1 MATVEQYAQWLVDN
15 KAQKGSEDYQVVA
28 EAFKKLDTP
37 APVVEPEETS
47 ILGYGLETGKAL
59 LGGAA
64 GLLQSAATGAAF
76 ILPEEAEQAARK
88 RIGEIGG
95 DVQDFFATDEAYEG
109 TYTDLIKG
117 VGSTLPFLAA
127 APFGFAGLAA
137 GALTGITAGAGEA
150 AQRAEAAG
158 ATEEEIS
165 KAAGLGTIPGALEMF
180 GPARIVNRFRKVL
193 GKNADEVAEEL
204 SGNIVRK
211 ISDAVERAPLGRVGK
226 AAIDE
231 GIQEA
236 ITEVGQNLIQ
246 RGVYD
251 PEQGMFTGT
260 GESFGLGAGVGGLL
274 AGLTEA
280 IIPFKMRAK
289 AKKEAIEREEIAQTP
304 VDETRDMFP
313 EERAA
318 AEQIQGPEPE
328 PERLLDVEELADVT
342 EEAPIEVRVKR
353 EDESIARENALQREA
368 EAAVQTRYADA
379 PLNPDAFAAA
389 VANEVDILRSQT
401 LTPESP
407 TPETDLIANLEET
420 EQVEALVDED
430 EYAAIETEEAAILAE
445 EAATTETENAEL
457 DRMQAEED
465 AELKAKDEAETK
477 EIKSLIAAEP
487 TFKQRNVAL
496 TTVLQNEEIRT
507 AEEGTVAFKEILDS
521 QDFTN
526 TNPTEAE
533 IQDIFAVTKLRREGA
548 EGAAPLEAFIKERV
562 AKPVVVKPPATL
574 EELYD
579 SLNITPSAP
588 IRRQAALRGKEI
600 NSPEVRKALEKL
612 SKNRAISGKTRTSL
626 ESYLTETPAVAP
638 AAAEVVEAPTRKVV
652 ELAPEEVRTPPVRR
666 TFTASVEP
674 DTPTTTMPAAD
685 VQVLEAQGKEPV
697 KRDDGYT
704 PTGAATRYLR
714 KATDPDQALRI
725 MAFES
730 VSPLVS
736 KVNKKELERANA
748 AISWTRENLSP
759 ETSTQLD
766 SYVAFYKAQEV
777 KATTRRTE
785 ATEPELEKDKDAT
798 RKNKEQYEEAKTT
811 EDVGVLQ
818 EQLDKVDAELKKE
831 DAIEDNLD
839 VAALDEAIDNEF
851 IAKAEPSGLLQE
863 VLEGDPSQDETLT
876 RAEMIEA
883 AQRGIDARSESNDQ
897 NLRENAV
904 AATMPLVSEAVN
916 NKVLGDN
923 LTGSLVQLSTD
934 SVNSDVQ
941 RTAAKLAVAIEGT
954 KVEFVEATDL
964 VGRRGVQLAGNYNSV
979 TDTIQL
985 NFDAPLSTHTLLHEA
1000 AHAVTHKTLSNKS
1013 HPTTLK
1019 LTKIYNEVKNKL
1031 PLSGAGTPE
1040 YGTETLQ
1047 DFVAEVYTNPDFR
1060 AILAAYKPAGDKFTA
1075 WQRFTNAVKS
1085 LLGIAPTKTKD
1096 ASQKAVEYIDTLIA
1110 ESLDTRNATT
1120 VYQAMS
1126 EGEGLRAVYDMMGGG
1141 TKFASA
1147 DTLKKSRIKFWG
1159 NAKAMTGK
1167 ARMTVI
1173 NGMSLQNLVELAT
1186 DKSVKYK
1193 QGRLPSA
1200 AEFQE
1205 FILKQD
1211 GFRNEAMKDFK
1222 GKLDDF
1228 RAAFRFD
1235 STALDIFNTLVGMST
1250 IEGVDPTKPRARY
1263 EKFGYAYTT
1272 LVAKTGKLKVVEK
1285 ISFETAA
1292 ERDAAIEA
1300 LDKTKVVGEIRE
1312 FDTNAKKL
1320 EVWDETNKLYRSL
1333 TSKQRG
1339 TYTGIRDMYS
1349 NMNDKILEAIDSKLD
1364 SLNLETGVKNTVKDQ
1379 LLRKI
1384 LTSGVVDPY
1393 FKLDRKG
1400 DFWVQYSYKDATG
1413 QTTFGVSA
1421 HPSEGARD
1429 VAIETLKDDTSVVE
1443 GSIEKLGRPEI
1454 EARGINLPTNFLV
1467 GLLRELK
1474 APITISEKDVN
1485 GNTVERKVKLPEG
1498 AIDFVNDLLFKSLP
1512 DQSLV
1517 QSHRERK
1524 GVAGY
1529 ETNALKV
1536 FEDAF
1541 PMMINSLANIQFE
1554 TDLTQSAN
1562 AVREEAKLLPQ
1573 DKFVQDLMK
1582 SMVGTEEQT
1591 NTQPG
1596 KLPSYLEFA
1605 KNPYISEGYRIL
1617 RAGAFVYTLGFNVS
1631 SAAVNMSTLPL
1642 IVGPLLSGKFGG
1654 FKATSAMARAM
1665 QMYMATAGDVSREG
1679 LTDKGEMGTI
1689 NEFGGLSF
1697 TNEMGG
1703 ILGPLKNRLK
1713 ALGIDTR
1720 TISSENADYENPTTP
1735 LINKATY
1742 VASWVFNHSE
1752 RAIRQVSAAS
1762 SYILEV
1768 EKAYKKANPGKRA
1781 KKIADMT
1788 GPEIDTFG
1796 PDAAIKA
1803 TAFME
1808 FANSSALLTTAP
1820 RWAQTGIGSL
1830 LYQFK
1835 RFPAQIL
1842 YIQMSA
1848 LNAMKRQLAGT
1859 ERTEEQ
1865 IEDDRAARNAFIY
1878 MNATGAALVG
1888 AKGVPFYGLAA
1899 WVMDL
1904 FLGEDEDDTNTI
1916 VAKTIGDKYYYGLI
1930 ASQLGVDVTDRISLT
1945 NLMIRD
1951 KGNYRPENQL
1961 QYFLESYGGPSLGIG
1976 LRIFTDL
1983 DKLFDDNPRVA
1994 DRALVSRLPT
2004 AFSNLI
2010 TATQYLEEGVKTSR
2024 GDDIISDVQISEA
2037 MVKLFGFNPIRVRA
2051 ARDKSGRDRRVTDG
2065 IKTLAGSLTARY
2077 FYATDGDHG
2086 DAALTGIMEE
2096 IQEFNEK
2103 HPESAITAATISASL
2118 KARKNN
2124 SATAEAN
2131 RGYITNKRYLNAIN
2145 ASNEEYSDEF

>member
-1 MATVEQYAQWLVDN
+1 MSVQTATNPETKEQVVLVDGTWLPVSQTATN
-15 KAQKGSEDYQVVA
+15 PDTGARAYLANGSWVVDETA
-28 EAFKKLDTP
+28 P
-37 APVVEPEETS
+37 AAEPEETS

-59 LGGAA
+59 LSGTA
-64 GLLQSAATGAAF
+64 GLLESAATGAAF
-76 ILPEEAEQAARK
+76 ILPEEAEQAARA
-88 RIGEIGG
+88 RIAEIGG
-95 DVQDFFATDEAYEG
+95 GVQDFLATDEAYEG

-127 APFGFAGLAA
+127 APLGVAGFAV

-165 KAAGLGTIPGALEMF
+165 KAAALGTIPGALEMF
-180 GPARIVNRFRKVL
+180 PPARIVGNFKGVL
-193 GKNADEVAEEL
+193 NPKTAKELAEQA
-204 SGNIVRK
+204 SKSIRNKIMQRVRK
-211 ISDAVERAPLGRVGK
+211 APLGRVTE
-226 AAIDE
+226 AAISE
-231 GIQEA
+231 GVQEA
-236 ITEVGQNLIQ
+236 ITEVGQNLIS

-251 PEQGMFTGT
+251 PEQGVFTDT

-289 AKKEAIEREEIAQTP
+289 AKKEAKEREE
-304 VDETRDMFP
+304 
-313 EERAA
+313 
-318 AEQIQGPEPE
+318 
-328 PERLLDVEELADVT
+328 
-342 EEAPIEVRVKR
+342 
-353 EDESIARENALQREA
+353 
-368 EAAVQTRYADA
+368 
-379 PLNPDAFAAA
+379 AA
-389 VANEVDILRSQT
+389 VAEVERTTEEIEEDKAFTVASNAFVAETVEREANPPIGS
-401 LTPESP
+401 PE
-407 TPETDLIANLEET
+407 EDFQIQE
-420 EQVEALVDED
+420 LVDED
-430 EYAAIETEEAAILAE
+430 EYAAIAAEEKAILE
-445 EAATTETENAEL
+445 EENAEL

-465 AELKAKDEAETK
+465 AALKAKDKAETK
-477 EIKSLIAAEP
+477 EIKALIAAEP
-487 TFKQRNVAL
+487 TDEQRNVAL
-496 TTVLQNEEIRT
+496 TAVLQNEEIKT
-507 AEEGTVAFKEILDS
+507 AEDGTRAFKEILDS

-526 TNPTEAE
+526 TNPTETE
-533 IQDIFAVTKLRREGA
+533 VQDIFAVTKLRREGA

-579 SLNITPSAP
+579 SLNVTANAP
-588 IRRQAALRGKEI
+588 IRRRVSLQGKEV
-600 NSPEVRKALEKL
+600 NSPEVREALEKL
-612 SKNRAISGKTRTSL
+612 FTNNAISVKTRTSL
-626 ESYLTETPAVAP
+626 EAYLAETPAPAVAEV
-638 AAAEVVEAPTRKVV
+638 AEVAEVAGVVEAPARKVV
-652 ELAPEEVRTPPVRR
+652 EPAPEEVRISPVRR
-666 TFTASVEP
+666 TFIASAEP
-674 DTPTTTMPAAD
+674 NAPTTAMPAAD
-685 VQVLEAQGKEPV
+685 MQVLEAQRKERV
-697 KRDDGYT
+697 TRDDGYT
-704 PTGAATRYLR
+704 PTGAVTRYLR
-714 KATDPDQALRI
+714 NATDPDQALRI

-730 VSPLVS
+730 VEPLTS
-736 KVNKKELERANA
+736 KANQNELRRANV
-748 AISWTRENLSP
+748 AISWAKENLSP

-785 ATEPELEKDKDAT
+785 ATEPELEKDKDAD
-798 RKNKEQYEEAKTT
+798 RKNKEQYEEAKII

-818 EQLDKVDAELKKE
+818 EQLNEVDAELIE
-831 DAIEDNLD
+831 QDAVEDNQD
-839 VAALDEAIDNEF
+839 VEALDEALDNEF
-851 IAKAEPSGLLQE
+851 IDNANPSGLLQD
-863 VLEGDPSQDETLT
+863 VLEGEPLQDETRT
-876 RAEMIEA
+876 RSEVIAA
-883 AQRGIDARSESNDQ
+883 AQQGIDARSESNDQ

-904 AATMPLVSEAVN
+904 VATMPLVSEAVN

-941 RTAAKLAVAIEGT
+941 KTAAKLAVAIEGT
-954 KVEFVEATDL
+954 KVEFVESTDL
-964 VGRRGVQLAGNYNSV
+964 VGRRGVQLAGSYNPI

-1019 LTKIYNEVKNKL
+1019 LTKLYNEVKNKL
-1031 PLSGAGTPE
+1031 PPS

-1060 AILAAYKPAGDKFTA
+1060 AALAAYKPAGNKLTA

-1085 LLGIAPTKTKD
+1085 LLGIAPTQAKD
-1096 ASQKAVEYIDTLIA
+1096 ASQKTLEYIDTLIA

-1120 VYQAMS
+1120 VYQSMS

-1141 TKFASA
+1141 TKFAST
-1147 DTLKKSRIKFWG
+1147 DTLNKSRIKFWG

-1173 NGMSLQNLVELAT
+1173 NGMSLQNLMELAT
-1186 DKSVKYK
+1186 DKTVKYD
-1193 QGRLPSA
+1193 QGRLPSTA
-1200 AEFQE
+1200 KFQE

-1228 RAAFRFD
+1228 RAAFKFD
-1235 STALDIFNTLVGMST
+1235 STALEIFNTLVGMST
-1250 IEGVDPTKPRARY
+1250 IEGVDPTKPKARY

-1272 LVAKTGKLKVVEK
+1272 PVAKTKKLKVIEK

-1292 ERDAAIEA
+1292 ERDAAVEA
-1300 LDKTKVVGEIRE
+1300 LDKTKIIGEVRE
-1312 FDTNAKKL
+1312 FNTNAKKL

-1333 TSKQRG
+1333 TPKQRG

-1349 NMNDKILEAIDSKLD
+1349 NMNDKILEAIDGKLD
-1364 SLNLETGVKNTVKDQ
+1364 SLNLETGVKNAVKDQ

-1384 LTSGVVDPY
+1384 LTSGVIDPY

-1429 VAIETLKDDTSVVE
+1429 VAIATLGQDSSVAPD
-1443 GSIEKLGRPEI
+1443 SIERLTRPEV

-1467 GLLRELK
+1467 GLLKELK
-1474 APITISEKDVN
+1474 APITITEKDAN
-1485 GNTVERKVKLPEG
+1485 GNTVERKVTLPEG

-1536 FEDAF
+1536 LEDAF

-1554 TDLTQSAN
+1554 TDLTQAAN
-1562 AVREEAKLLPQ
+1562 AIREEAALFPQ
-1573 DKFVQDLMK
+1573 EAFVQDLMK
-1582 SMVGTEEQT
+1582 SLIGTTEET

-1596 KLPSYLEFA
+1596 KLSSYLEFA

-1679 LTDKGEMGTI
+1679 LTDTGAMGTVE
-1689 NEFGGLSF
+1689 EFGGLSF

-1703 ILGPLKNRLK
+1703 ILGPLTSRLK

-1720 TISSENADYENPTTP
+1720 TISSENADYDNPTTP
-1735 LINKATY
+1735 IINKATY

-1781 KKIADMT
+1781 KKIDKMT
-1788 GPEIDTFG
+1788 DAEIDTFG

-1808 FANSSALLTTAP
+1808 YANSSALLTTAP
-1820 RWAQTGIGSL
+1820 RWAQTGMGSL

-1865 IEDDRAARNAFIY
+1865 IEDDRVARNAFLY

-1899 WVMDL
+1899 WIMNL
-1904 FLGEDEDDTNTI
+1904 FLDEDEDDVNTI

-1951 KGNYRPENQL
+1951 KGNYRPENEI

-1976 LRIFTDL
+1976 LRVFTNL
-1983 DKLFDDNPRVA
+1983 DRLVDDNPRVA
-1994 DRALVSRLPT
+1994 KRAIVSRLPT
-2004 AFSNLI
+2004 AFSNLV
-2010 TATQYLEEGVKTSR
+2010 TATEYLEEGVKTSR
-2024 GDDIISDVQISEA
+2024 GDDIISDVRVSEA

-2065 IKTLAGSLTARY
+2065 IKTAAGRLTARY
-2077 FYATDGDHG
+2077 YHALDQNLG
-2086 DAALTGIMEE
+2086 DAALNAVMEE

-2103 HPESAITAATISASL
+2103 HPESAVTAATISASI
-2118 KARKNN
+2118 KAREYN
-2124 SATAEAN
+2124 SATAEQN
-2131 RGYITNKRYLNAIN
+2131 RGVPTNKRYFNALE